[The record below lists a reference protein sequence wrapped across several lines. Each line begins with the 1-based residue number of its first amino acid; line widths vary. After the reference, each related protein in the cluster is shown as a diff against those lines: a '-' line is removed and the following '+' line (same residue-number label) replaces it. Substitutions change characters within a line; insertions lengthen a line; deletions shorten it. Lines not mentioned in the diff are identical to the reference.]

1 MQSILKTYILYTQCP
16 CRLYYYTA
24 TDILMLPFY
33 FRPSEAYK
41 LKEEGSLILLA
52 MFDAETRGNNG
63 FKGLCVVECKSTPQ
77 GYELKMEHQN
87 LFHYRQTKAHEE
99 IERRSSESLAKNFL
113 KLLKRFI
120 PNDDKQSTL
129 QLISLQS
136 GIDHIS
142 RLKTLGRSLQIRQQK
157 PMTSH

>member
-1 MQSILKTYILYTQCP
+1 MQSILKIFTTYMQCP

-33 FRPSEAYK
+33 FRPEAYK

-63 FKGLCVVECKSTPQ
+63 FKGLRVVECKSTPQ

-87 LFHYRQTKAHEE
+87 LFHYEQTKAYEE
-99 IERRSSESLAKNFL
+99 VERQSSESLAK
-113 KLLKRFI
+113 
-120 PNDDKQSTL
+120 TL
-129 QLISLQS
+129 I
-136 GIDHIS
+136 
-142 RLKTLGRSLQIRQQK
+142 TQINEKIYTQ
-157 PMTSH
+157 